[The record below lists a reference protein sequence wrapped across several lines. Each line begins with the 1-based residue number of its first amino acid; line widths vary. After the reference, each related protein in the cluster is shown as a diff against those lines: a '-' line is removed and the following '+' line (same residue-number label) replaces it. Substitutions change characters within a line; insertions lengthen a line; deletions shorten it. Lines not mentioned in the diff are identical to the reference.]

1 MFGLISSFLSNIQL
15 WVVLDGNS
23 LQECS
28 VNAGI
33 SHGSILSPTLFL
45 IYITAIY
52 ADDATL
58 NTKCEQASD
67 LWQQLDSASELES
80 DLINTVAW
88 IKKWLVDL
96 NAVKAELAL
105 FEQSNICLWC

>member
-1 MFGLISSFLSNIQL
+1 M
-15 WVVLDGNS
+15 
-23 LQECS
+23 QECS

-33 SHGSILSPTLFL
+33 SHVSILSPTLFL

-58 NTKCEQASD
+58 YTKCEQASD
-67 LWQQLDSASELES
+67 LWKQLDSASELEY
-80 DLINTVAW
+80 DLINTVGW

-105 FEQSNICLWC
+105 FEV

>member
-1 MFGLISSFLSNIQL
+1 M
-15 WVVLDGNS
+15 VLDGNS

-45 IYITAIY
+45 IYTTAIY